1 MKRLLIGG
9 ALVAV
14 VLAAVVSFYASSAP
28 DGLNKVAEDHGI
40 AGVEQDSAAAGSP
53 LADYS
58 VNGLSNDR
66 LSNATAGLVG
76 LAVTAA
82 AGFGLFY
89 IVKGRQN

>member
-28 DGLNKVAEDHGI
+28 DGLNKVAQDHGI
-40 AGVEQDSAAAGSP
+40 AAVEQDSAAAGSP

-58 VNGLSNDR
+58 VSGLGNER
-66 LSNATAGLVG
+66 LSNATAGLLG

-82 AGFGLFY
+82 AGFGLFH
-89 IVKGRQN
+89 VLKGRQN